1 MDDRPPTLL
10 RQLRVESFSELFERD
25 PAELVEGLDRAW
37 REGGGEFPMHE
48 GDAVLTV
55 MTLRA
60 ISALDEDVRSLDK
73 SAGRLKWLT
82 VALVV
87 LTVVLLVITAVD
99 IFG

>member
-1 MDDRPPTLL
+1 MDDRPTLL
-10 RQLRVESFSELFERD
+10 RQLRVESFFELFEHD
-25 PAELVEGLDRAW
+25 PADLVEVLDRAW
-37 REGGGEFPMHE
+37 REGGEFPMHE

-73 SAGRLKWLT
+73 SASRLNRLTAVLVVLT

-87 LTVVLLVITAVD
+87 ITAVD
-99 IFG
+99 ILG